1 MFERLSIIPKGTDPA
16 HSDSG
21 KLGKLGEDIAT
32 RFLEPRGFRIIMR
45 NFTVFLGRNS
55 KGVRVK
61 GEIDIVALDG
71 ESLCLIEVKTRRLE
85 EFNVP
90 QLTVSPRKRR
100 QIKRVGT
107 RFTRIFGLVEMS
119 TRLDVVSVTIP
130 KNRSRPTISLE
141 RDLSF

>member
-32 RFLEPRGFRIIMR
+32 RFLEARDFRIIMR

-90 QLTVSPRKRR
+90 QVTVSPRKRR

-107 RFTRIFGLVEMS
+107 KFTHIFGLVGMS

-130 KNRSRPTISLE
+130 KDGSRPTISLE
-141 RDLSF
+141 RDLSS